1 MKKTLFI
8 AISCIVLFASSATP
22 PIVHKASAETGDIVV
37 SAEILYLREG
47 PGLSY
52 PILSTLKEGQQL
64 SSIEKQGDWIHV
76 TVDGIDGWVA
86 SWLTKEVSTN
96 MDEQLTTPKTVISQ
110 VDRLNVR
117 SEPSLSAT
125 VYTQLFIGAEALFL
139 KQEGDWIQIQY
150 GDIIGWVSAS
160 YVAINENIAE
170 AIKTD
175 ENIDVVEEQ
184 AQQIISENDP
194 NTFTILVDEVNIRKK
209 ADLNAKK
216 LGVATK
222 GQQFKVLDRE
232 NNWVQIQYSKKKTGW
247 IYSFYGTFTV
257 QQEQST
263 DPLIPAA
270 EKVTT
275 LYNGTNIREAAST
288 NANVIQRANA
298 GEQFTIVEQ
307 EGDWFKIDIGQQF
320 AYVSSSVVSVNT
332 ENKISET
339 NEEQR
344 KKGTLKG
351 VTIVIDPG
359 HGGNDG
365 GTTGVRGTNE
375 KDITLKTAELLKS
388 KLRAAGA
395 TVELTRETDIY
406 VDLRKRVS
414 IAHQTNADAFIS
426 IHYDATEDNSIS
438 GFTTYYYNSMQRPLA
453 EAVNAGLA
461 SKVDLRDRGT
471 QPGDLLVLRENRQQA
486 VLIELGYLSNP
497 NEERTVTTDYFR
509 EQATLGIYEGILN
522 YFDAQ
527 LD

>member
-1 MKKTLFI
+1 MKKILFI
-8 AISCIVLFASSATP
+8 LVSCIVLFTSSTTL
-22 PIVHKASAETGDIVV
+22 PIIHKVNAETGDLVV

-52 PILSTLKEGQQL
+52 PILTTLKEGQFL

-76 TVDGIDGWVA
+76 TVDGKEGWVA
-86 SWLTKEVSTN
+86 SWLTKANSTN
-96 MDEQLTTPKTVISQ
+96 MDEQSQSKTVIAQ

-125 VYTQLFIGAEALFL
+125 VYTQLFIGAEAQFL
-139 KQEGDWIQIQY
+139 QQAGDWVKIQY

-160 YVAINENIAE
+160 YVAINENTTEQPIE
-170 AIKTD
+170 TD
-175 ENIDVVEEQ
+175 ENNDVVDEQ
-184 AQQIISENDP
+184 TQPIIVENDP
-194 NTFTILVDEVNIRKK
+194 NTFTIVVDEVNIRKK

-232 NNWVQIQYSKKKTGW
+232 NNWVQIQYSEKKTGW

-257 QQEQST
+257 QQEQPA
-263 DPLIPAA
+263 DPLTPST
-270 EKVTT
+270 EKVTII
-275 LYNGTNIREAAST
+275 YNGTNIREAAST
-288 NANVIQRANA
+288 NANVVQRANA
-298 GEQFTIVEQ
+298 GEQFTIVDQ
-307 EGDWFKIDIGQQF
+307 EGDWYKINLGQQV
-320 AYVSSSVVSVNT
+320 AYVSNSVVTVNNDNLLS
-332 ENKISET
+332 ENNET
-339 NEEQR
+339 R

-351 VTIVIDPG
+351 LTIVIDPG
-359 HGGNDG
+359 HGGNDN

-375 KDITLKTAELLKS
+375 KDMTLKTAELLKS

-395 TVELTRETDIY
+395 TVELTRETDVY

-426 IHYDATEDNSIS
+426 IHYDATDDNSVS
-438 GFTTYYYNSMQRPLA
+438 GFTTYYYNSTQSPLA

-461 SKVDLRDRGT
+461 SKVDLRNRGS
-471 QPGDLLVLRENRQQA
+471 QLGDYLVLRENRQQA

-497 NEERTVTTDYFR
+497 NEERTVTTDYYR